1 MIDHGAARSEMV
13 ESQLVSRGVRDARVL
28 DAMRSVPRHRFIPEE
43 NQDLAYRD
51 GPVAIGQGQTIS
63 QPYIVA
69 VMSEALRLTPGMR
82 VLEVGT
88 GSGYQAAVLSALGAQ
103 VFSIEIKQTLAT
115 RARAV
120 LDSVGAQDVQT
131 LTGNGFEGFEAAMP
145 FDRIIVT
152 AAPSSIPPSLV
163 EQLRVGGTML
173 IPVGE
178 RRRQTLFRIE
188 RTPEG
193 THQESLLPVLF
204 VPMTGGPA

>member
-1 MIDHGAARSEMV
+1 MDHGAARAEMV
-13 ESQLVSRGVRDARVL
+13 ESQLISRGVREARVL
-28 DAMRSVPRHRFIPEE
+28 EAMRTVPRHLFIPED

-69 VMSEALRLTPGMR
+69 MMSEALRLTPGMR
-82 VLEVGT
+82 VLEIGT
-88 GSGYQAAVLSALGAQ
+88 GSGYQAAVLSALGVQ
-103 VFSIEIKQTLAT
+103 VFSMEIRENLAA

-131 LTGNGFEGFEAAMP
+131 HIGNGFDGFEAAMP

-152 AAPSSIPPSLV
+152 AAPASIPTLLIQ
-163 EQLRVGGTML
+163 QLRIGGMML

-188 RTPEG
+188 RTSSG
-193 THQESLLPVLF
+193 TQQESLIPVLF
-204 VPMTGGPA
+204 VPMTGDPS